1 MTRPVHPTV
10 VVQQTLTKVQRDIAN
25 ILKPKLYKNDWDND

>member
-1 MTRPVHPTV
+1 

-25 ILKPKLYKNDWDND
+25 ILKPKLYKNDWDNDWW